1 MATLDELKKQAE
13 LAAQALAQAEAEAR
27 RTAEEAKAEARRAKE
42 IEKRDATRLANQVH
56 AEAIVK
62 ALKAHGFDKA
72 AYSWEV
78 SEWVTSPKLTV
89 DNTERWNAVRIEF
102 TSNYSGGS
110 YYNSHETPVILV
122 EAANSYRQS
131 GARYPIRKDGT
142 FNYEKIALKAVEL
155 DSIAEKVQDER
166 TKKENNRRLSR
177 AIAEKL
183 QAQFGLESY
192 WGPVKESEYHADRV
206 NFKVDKSLT
215 EDQAAQMLEL
225 MSKLGLLK

>member
-13 LAAQALAQAEAEAR
+13 EAAQALAQAEAEAR
-27 RTAEEAKAEARRAKE
+27 RTAEEAKAAARRAKE

-78 SEWVTSPKLTV
+78 AEWATSPKLTV
-89 DNTERWNAVRIEF
+89 DNTERWNAVRIGF
-102 TSNYSGGS
+102 TSNYSGS
-110 YYNSHETPVILV
+110 YYNSHGTPAILV
-122 EAANSYRQS
+122 EADNAYRQS

-155 DSIAEKVQDER
+155 DAVAQNVQDER
-166 TKKENNRRLSR
+166 TRKENNRKQSR

-183 QAQFGLESY
+183 QARFGLESY

-206 NFKVDKSLT
+206 NFKINKNLT